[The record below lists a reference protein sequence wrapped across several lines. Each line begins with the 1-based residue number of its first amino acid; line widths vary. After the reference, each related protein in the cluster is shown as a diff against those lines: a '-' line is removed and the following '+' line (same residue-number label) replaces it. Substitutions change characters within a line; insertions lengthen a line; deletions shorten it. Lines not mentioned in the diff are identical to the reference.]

1 MLTFK
6 KDTVR
11 QYFTA
16 ILNKTN
22 KEPIGIIKRN
32 KITNV
37 IISYEVYQKLLDT
50 YMQLLNMQALTDKDL
65 EEYLKSDE
73 HEKILARQDMIG

>member
-11 QYFTA
+11 QYFTD

-22 KEPIGIIKRN
+22 KEPIGIINRN

-50 YMQLLNMQALTDKDL
+50 YMQLVNMQGLTEKNI

-73 HEKILARQDMIG
+73 HEEIFSKQDMIG

>member
-6 KDTVR
+6 KNTVR
-11 QYFTA
+11 RYFTD

-22 KEPIGIIKRN
+22 KEPIGVTNRN

-50 YMQLLNMQALTDKDL
+50 YMQLLNIQVPTEKNI
-65 EEYLKSDE
+65 EEYLKSKKQDE
-73 HEKILARQDMIG
+73 I

>member
-11 QYFTA
+11 QYFTD

-22 KEPIGIIKRN
+22 KEPIGIINRN

-50 YMQLLNMQALTDKDL
+50 YMQLLDMQALT
-65 EEYLKSDE
+65 
-73 HEKILARQDMIG
+73 EKILKSI

>member
-11 QYFTA
+11 QYFTD

-22 KEPIGIIKRN
+22 KEPIGIINRK

-50 YMQLLNMQALTDKDL
+50 YMQLLDMHALPDKDL
-65 EEYLKSDE
+65 KEYLKSDE
-73 HEKILARQDMIG
+73 HEENCSKQDMI

>member
-50 YMQLLNMQALTDKDL
+50 YMQLLNMQALTEKNI

-73 HEKILARQDMIG
+73 HEEIFSKQE